1 MLAELADLA
10 QFAVAGVSP
19 PDLDAAR
26 LTFHTRGLDTLNM
39 VLALVMFGVALDLRV
54 ADFKKLLL
62 SPRAAVVGIVA
73 QVVLLPAFT
82 FLLALAVRPPPS
94 VALGMLLVAACPGG
108 PMSNFMTH
116 LARGNAELS
125 VALTTAT
132 TAAALLTTPLNL
144 ALWAGLHPDAAPL
157 LRSVAL
163 DPGDMLRTI
172 GVVIAAPLALGMTI
186 AGLWPRLAGALRRP
200 LRVLSIVVFAVM
212 LVVALRN
219 NFAAVHAHVATIF
232 GVVVVHNALAFAL
245 GYTAARL
252 ARLAPRDRRAITI
265 EVGIQNAG
273 LALLITVEFFAGL
286 GGMALV
292 AACWGFWHLV
302 AGFSLIGVWRLRD
315 RRRARRAGSA

>member
-1 MLAELADLA
+1 LRLAALGLA
-10 QFAVAGVSP
+10 V

-26 LTFHTRGLDTLNM
+26 LTFHTRGLDTLNL
-39 VLALVMFGVALDLRV
+39 VLALVMFGIALDLRV
-54 ADFKKLLL
+54 DDFRRLLK
-62 SPRAAVVGIVA
+62 SPRAAVVGVVA
-73 QVVLLPAFT
+73 QVVLLPALT

-116 LARGNAELS
+116 LARGNTELS

-132 TAAALLTTPLNL
+132 TAAALVTTPLNL
-144 ALWAGLHPDAAPL
+144 AFWAGLHPDAAPL

-172 GVVIAAPLALGMTI
+172 GTVIAAPLALGMVI
-186 AGLWPRLAGALRRP
+186 AGAAPRAAAVLRRP
-200 LRVLSIVVFAVM
+200 LRVLSLVVFATM
-212 LVVALRN
+212 LVVALRG
-219 NFAAVHAHVATIF
+219 NFTAVHAHVDVIF
-232 GVVVVHNALAFAL
+232 AIVVVHNGLAFAA
-245 GYTAARL
+245 GYAAATV
-252 ARLAPRDRRAITI
+252 ARLAPRDRRAVTI

-273 LALLITVEFFAGL
+273 LALLITVQFFSGL

-302 AGFSLIGVWRLRD
+302 SGFSLVGLWRLRD
-315 RRRARRAGSA
+315 ARAARAAPP

>member
-10 QFAVAGVSP
+10 QFAVVGVSP

-200 LRVLSIVVFAVM
+200 LRILSIVVFAVM

-252 ARLAPRDRRAITI
+252 ARLEPRDRRAITI

-315 RRRARRAGSA
+315 RRRARRAGPA

>member
-1 MLAELADLA
+1 MLFELADLA
-10 QFAVAGVSP
+10 QLIVVGVSP
-19 PDLDAAR
+19 PDLDSAR
-26 LTFHTRGLDTLNM
+26 LSFHTRGLDTLNL

-54 ADFKKLLL
+54 ADFKKLLV
-62 SPRAAVVGIVA
+62 SPRAAVVGVVA
-73 QVVLLPAFT
+73 QVVLLPALT
-82 FLLALAVRPPPS
+82 FLLALALRPSPS
-94 VALGMLLVAACPGG
+94 VTLGMLLVAACPGG

-116 LARGNAELS
+116 LARGNSELS

-163 DPGDMLRTI
+163 DPGDMLRSI
-172 GVVIAAPLALGMTI
+172 GVVIAAPLVLGMTI
-186 AGLWPRLAGALRRP
+186 AGLWPKVAAPLRRP

-212 LVVALRN
+212 LVVALRS
-219 NFAAVHAHVATIF
+219 NFAAVYAHVAAIF
-232 GVVVVHNALAFAL
+232 GVVVIHNALAFGL
-245 GYTAARL
+245 GHTAATI
-252 ARLAPRDRRAITI
+252 ARLGWRDRRAITI

-302 AGFSLIGVWRLRD
+302 AGFSLIGFWRLRD
-315 RRRARRAGSA
+315 RRRARAGSP